1 MTRIAIVEDDPPTSQ
16 TFATWLK
23 EYDDS
28 FEIEQLGTRL
38 AAEAAIAQRA
48 FDLVILDIRLG
59 SDSNAGVG
67 LIHDLGKRQN
77 CPVIVVSGMPAD
89 IYRGIMYQL
98 EAWDYL
104 TKPADQAALIA
115 VVRNA
120 LKEKPAPPPTGAAA
134 GDSQL
139 PAGLELN
146 PLERK
151 HPLWRGQRLVLPMT
165 AQRILYQIARGNG
178 RPVSFSELIKVMPYA
193 GTQGAVKTHVSTIRT
208 AFKAVDPDFNKII
221 NVPLVGYLWQQ

>member
-23 EYDDS
+23 EYDAS
-28 FEIEQLGTRL
+28 FEIEQFASRA
-38 AAEAAIAQRA
+38 AAEAAVAQRA
-48 FDLVILDIRLG
+48 FDLVVLDIRLG
-59 SDSNAGVG
+59 NDSNAGVG

-120 LKEKPAPPPTGAAA
+120 LKEKPAPPAA
-134 GDSQL
+134 GAVAGESGL
-139 PAGLELN
+139 PAGLALN

-151 HPLWRGQRLVLPMT
+151 HPIWRGQRLVLPLT
-165 AQRILYQIARGNG
+165 AQRILYQIARSNG
-178 RPVSFSELIKVMPYA
+178 RPVSFTELIKVMPYA
-193 GTQGAVKTHVSTIRT
+193 GTQGAVKTHVSTIRS
-208 AFKAVDPDFNKII
+208 AFKAVDPGFNKII
-221 NVPLVGYLWQQ
+221 NVPLVGYLWQE

>member
-23 EYDDS
+23 EYDES
-28 FEIEQLGTRL
+28 FEIEQLGSRT
-38 AAEAAIAQRA
+38 AAETAIEQRA
-48 FDLVILDIRLG
+48 FDLVVLDIRMG
-59 SDSNAGVG
+59 TDSNAGVG

-120 LKEKPAPPPTGAAA
+120 LKEKPALMTPGAA
-134 GDSQL
+134 GSDSEL
-139 PAGLELN
+139 PPGLELN
-146 PLERK
+146 PLEKK
-151 HPLWRGQRLVLPMT
+151 HPLWHGQRLVLPMT
-165 AQRILYQIARGNG
+165 AQRILYQIARSNG
-178 RPVSFSELIKVMPYA
+178 RPVSFSDLIKVMPYA

-208 AFKAVDPDFNKII
+208 AFKAVDPDFSKII
-221 NVPLVGYLWQQ
+221 NVPLVGYLWQE

>member
-23 EYDDS
+23 EYDGS
-28 FEIEQLGTRL
+28 FEIEQLGSRT
-38 AAEAAIAQRA
+38 AAEAAIGQRT
-48 FDLVILDIRLG
+48 FDLVVLDIRLG

-67 LIHDLGKRQN
+67 LIHDLGKRQH

-120 LKEKPAPPPTGAAA
+120 LKEKPL
-134 GDSQL
+134 SL
-139 PAGLELN
+139 PAGSAGSESDLPEGLVLN
-146 PLERK
+146 PLEKK

-165 AQRILYQIARGNG
+165 AQRILYQIARSNG
-178 RPVSFSELIKVMPYA
+178 RPVSFGELVKVMPYA
-193 GTQGAVKTHVSTIRT
+193 GTQGAVKTHVSTIRS
-208 AFKAVDPDFNKII
+208 AFKAVDPGFNKII
-221 NVPLVGYLWQQ
+221 NVPLLGYLWQQ

>member
-1 MTRIAIVEDDPPTSQ
+1 MTRIAIIEDDPPTRQ
-16 TFATWLK
+16 TFASWLM

-28 FEIEQLGTRL
+28 FEIEQLGSRT
-38 AAEAAIAQRA
+38 AAEAAISQKH
-48 FDLVILDIRLG
+48 FDLVVLDIRLG

-67 LIHDLGKRQN
+67 LIHDLGKRQS

-120 LKEKPAPPPTGAAA
+120 LKDKP
-134 GDSQL
+134 SVL
-139 PAGLELN
+139 PAGSTPAAAELPEGLDLN
-146 PLERK
+146 PLEKK
-151 HPLWRGQRLVLPMT
+151 HPLWHGQRLILPMT
-165 AQRILYQIARGNG
+165 AQRILFQIARSSG
-178 RPVSFSELIKVMPYA
+178 RPVSFADLIKVMPYA

-208 AFKAVDPDFNKII
+208 AFRAIDPAFSKII
-221 NVPLVGYLWQQ
+221 NVPLVGYLWQI

>member
-1 MTRIAIVEDDPPTSQ
+1 MTKIAIIEDDPPTSS

-23 EYDDS
+23 EYDVS
-28 FEIEQLGTRL
+28 FEVEPLSSRA
-38 AAEAAIAQRA
+38 AAEAAIAQRS

-59 SDSNAGVG
+59 TDSNAGVG
-67 LIHDLGKRQN
+67 LIHDLSKRQN

-104 TKPADQAALIA
+104 TKPVDQAALIA

-120 LKEKPAPPPTGAAA
+120 LKQKPAGPSPGQPADGELPP
-134 GDSQL
+134 
-139 PAGLELN
+139 GLDLN

-151 HPLWRGQRLVLPMT
+151 HPLWHGRRLILPLT
-165 AQRILYQIARGNG
+165 AQRILYQIARSRG
-178 RPVSFSELIKVMPYA
+178 RPATFADLVKVMPYA
-193 GTQGAVKTHVSTIRT
+193 GTQGAVKTHISTIRT
-208 AFKAVDPDFNKII
+208 AFKAVDPAFNRIV
-221 NVPLVGYLWQQ
+221 NVPLVGYLWQD

>member
-28 FEIEQLGTRL
+28 FEIEQFGSRS

-48 FDLVILDIRLG
+48 FDLVVLDIRLG

-120 LKEKPAPPPTGAAA
+120 LKAKPALAPAGAAA
-134 GDSQL
+134 GESEL

-165 AQRILYQIARGNG
+165 AQRILYQIARSNG

-208 AFKAVDPDFNKII
+208 AFKAVDPGFNKII
-221 NVPLVGYLWQQ
+221 NVPLVGYLWQE

>member
-1 MTRIAIVEDDPPTSQ
+1 MTRIAIIEDDSPTRQ
-16 TFATWLK
+16 TFAGWLT
-23 EYDDS
+23 EYDGS
-28 FEIEQLGTRL
+28 FEIEQLGSRA
-38 AAEAAIAQRA
+38 AAEAAIAQRH
-48 FDLVILDIRLG
+48 FDLVVLDIRLG

-67 LIHDLGKRQN
+67 LIHDLGKRQS

-120 LKEKPAPPPTGAAA
+120 LKDKPPVSPAGSAAA
-134 GDSQL
+134 IPEL
-139 PAGLELN
+139 PHGLDLN
-146 PLERK
+146 PLEKK
-151 HPLWRGQRLVLPMT
+151 HPLWHGQRLILPMT
-165 AQRILYQIARGNG
+165 AQRILFQLARCSG
-178 RPVSFSELIKVMPYA
+178 RPVSFADLIKVMPYA

-208 AFKAVDPDFNKII
+208 AFRAIDPAFNKII
-221 NVPLVGYLWQQ
+221 NVPLVGYLWQE

>member
-28 FEIEQLGTRL
+28 FEIEQLGSRT

-48 FDLVILDIRLG
+48 FDLVVLDIRLG

-120 LKEKPAPPPTGAAA
+120 LKERPALPPPGTSGIE
-134 GDSQL
+134 SEL
-139 PAGLELN
+139 PAGLDLN
-146 PLERK
+146 PLEKK
-151 HPLWRGQRLVLPMT
+151 HPIWRGQRLVLPIT
-165 AQRILYQIARGNG
+165 AQRILYQIARSNG
-178 RPVSFSELIKVMPYA
+178 RPVSFSDLIKVMPYA

-208 AFKAVDPDFNKII
+208 AFKAVDPGFNKII
-221 NVPLVGYLWQQ
+221 SVPLVGYLWQE

>member
-16 TFATWLK
+16 TFASWLK

-28 FEIEQLGTRL
+28 FEIEQLGSRS

-48 FDLVILDIRLG
+48 FDLVVLDIRLG

-120 LKEKPAPPPTGAAA
+120 LKEKSAAPPAGAIS

-146 PLERK
+146 PLEKK
-151 HPLWRGQRLVLPMT
+151 HPIWRGQRLVLPMT
-165 AQRILYQIARGNG
+165 AQRILYQIARSNG
-178 RPVSFSELIKVMPYA
+178 RPVSFGELIKVMPYA
-193 GTQGAVKTHVSTIRT
+193 GTQGAIKTHVSTIRT
-208 AFKAVDPDFNKII
+208 AFKAVDPGFNKII
-221 NVPLVGYLWQQ
+221 NVPLVGYLWQA

>member
-1 MTRIAIVEDDPPTSQ
+1 MTRIAIIEDDPPTSQ
-16 TFATWLK
+16 SFATWLK
-23 EYDDS
+23 EYDES
-28 FEIEQLGTRL
+28 FEIEQLGSRA

-48 FDLVILDIRLG
+48 FDLVVLDIRMG

-120 LKEKPAPPPTGAAA
+120 LKEKPALAAA
-134 GDSQL
+134 GAAGSDSEL
-139 PAGLELN
+139 PPGLDLN
-146 PLERK
+146 PLEKK

-165 AQRILYQIARGNG
+165 AQRILYQIARSNG
-178 RPVSFSELIKVMPYA
+178 RPVSFSDLIKVMPYA

-208 AFKAVDPDFNKII
+208 AFKAVDPGFSKII

>member
-16 TFATWLK
+16 LFATWLK

-28 FEIEQLGTRL
+28 FDIEQFGSRTL
-38 AAEAAIAQRA
+38 AEAAIAQRA
-48 FDLVILDIRLG
+48 YDLVVLDIRIG

-67 LIHDLGKRQN
+67 LIHELGKRQH
-77 CPVIVVSGMPAD
+77 CPVIVISGMPAD

-120 LKEKPAPPPTGAAA
+120 LKERPAAA
-134 GDSQL
+134 GSAGDSKL
-139 PAGLELN
+139 PPGLELN
-146 PLERK
+146 PLQKK
-151 HPLWRGQRLVLPMT
+151 HPLWQGERLVLPMT
-165 AQRILYQIARGNG
+165 AQRILYQIARNNG
-178 RPVSFSELIKVMPYA
+178 RPVSFAELIKVMPYA
-193 GTQGAVKTHVSTIRT
+193 GTQGAVKTHVSTIRA
-208 AFKAVDPDFNKII
+208 AFKAVDPGFSKII
-221 NVPLVGYLWQQ
+221 NVPLLGYLWQE

>member
-28 FEIEQLGTRL
+28 FEIEQLGSRL

-48 FDLVILDIRLG
+48 FDLVVLDIRLG

-67 LIHDLGKRQN
+67 LIHDLGKRQS

-120 LKEKPAPPPTGAAA
+120 LKEKPAPPPAGADA
-134 GDSQL
+134 GEAEL

-165 AQRILYQIARGNG
+165 AQRILYQIARSNG
-178 RPVSFSELIKVMPYA
+178 RPVSFNELIKVMPYA

-208 AFKAVDPDFNKII
+208 AFKAVDPGFNKII
-221 NVPLVGYLWQQ
+221 NVPLLGYLWQE